1 MLKKEA
7 ARVAAEAFIPVS
19 LKSLRVDTVLDFD
32 LYIMV
37 NGEYILY
44 RANETAFSEHSRQAL
59 LEHNVPHVYVSSED
73 CSGYQKYIE
82 EHLEDILND
91 DTVDDSSKAT
101 IMYDT
106 ATLLIKEVMTKPNSV
121 EVIKR
126 SVKVVETTVLHNLR
140 NSNAFHNMLRVM
152 EFDYST
158 YTHSINVCT
167 FSLALAQEAGI
178 SDPDKLSRLGLG
190 ALLHDVGKTRI
201 DESVL
206 NKKGPLTPEEW
217 KLIKMHPQWGF
228 EIILKTDIIPHDSH
242 YPILQ
247 HHEREDGSG
256 YPHGLKSTEIHPYS
270 KIVAIADV
278 FDAMTTQRVYRDAV
292 ETFPALKE
300 IYSDRTKFSSEYSD
314 AFTKMMG
321 PQE

>member
-1 MLKKEA
+1 MLIKEA

-32 LYIMV
+32 LYIKV

-59 LEHNVPHVYVSSED
+59 LKHNVPHVFVSSED

-91 DTVDDSSKAT
+91 ETVDDSSKAT

-106 ATLLIKEVMTKPNSV
+106 ATLLIKEVLTKPNSI
-121 EVIKR
+121 EAINR
-126 SVKVVETTVLHNLR
+126 SVKVIETTVLHNLR

-178 SDPDKLSRLGLG
+178 NDPDKLSRLGLG

-201 DESVL
+201 DESIL
-206 NKKGPLTPEEW
+206 NKKGSLTPEEW
-217 KLIKMHPQWGF
+217 KLIEKHPQWGF
-228 EIILKTDIIPHDSH
+228 EIILETDIIPHDSH

-256 YPHGLKSTEIHPYS
+256 YPHGLKSNEVHPYS

-292 ETFPALKE
+292 ETFSALKE
-300 IYSDRTKFSSEYSD
+300 IYSDRTKFASEYIDS
-314 AFTKMMG
+314 FTRMMG